1 MSAKPSRV
9 RVNDIDVA
17 YSLEGPEGAPV
28 LTFSHSLCAD
38 HRMWDAQ
45 IPAFTKR
52 FRVLR
57 LDTRGHGATSAAAGP
72 YSFDMLAGDVVGLLD
87 ALGIARTHFV
97 GLSLGGMVGQNLAL
111 RYPDRV
117 DRLVLCATAASTPQP
132 ESWDTRIKI
141 AETKGLAGLADATL
155 GRWFSDGFRAAAPEV
170 VARIGQAIRATPLAG
185 FVGCGQAI
193 RTLNNL
199 PRLPAIRAR
208 TLILIGDDDI
218 GTPVPISEEMHRL
231 IPGSALVV
239 FPWARHLINI
249 EVAEGFNRA
258 VLGFLEQA

>member
-1 MSAKPSRV
+1 MSAKPSRI

-57 LDTRGHGATSAAAGP
+57 LDTRGHGATSAPAGP

-193 RTLNNL
+193 RALDNL
-199 PRLPAIRAR
+199 PRLPTIRAK

-231 IPGSALVV
+231 IPGSGLVV

>member
-1 MSAKPSRV
+1 MSAKPSRI

-57 LDTRGHGATSAAAGP
+57 LDTRGHGATSAPAGP

-193 RTLNNL
+193 RALNNL